1 MIIIQTALKDT
12 FVTDMS
18 TQFNK
23 GIEANFGQ
31 ASTLDLF
38 KIVGENKNVKS
49 RAMITIND
57 TIVNGN
63 TFTLKDSLGNSIT
76 FIIRTLEETVDGSV
90 EIDGANKKVKIGLN
104 GANTAIEKRDRFISA
119 INNVNSFNNGLT
131 FDITAYKLDN
141 DRILLQQNKP
151 GISGDTVP
159 VLPSNE
165 NSISITK
172 FIRFEHSAILLTYD
186 LQKIYDDHVEDL
198 DKSSF
203 SNSDPGADFKAYIR
217 LTDVGV
223 DSSSPRNF
231 KLRIRPLVNDFNE
244 GLGRDIIQFSDVG
257 DANFKIINSLV
268 VPAVKWS
275 TEGMVTIDDIDTSTS
290 FEQEISFTNGNEDVT
305 FDITNHV
312 YQFLTSARDNNQV
325 GNKTQTFVIDFALEN
340 IFDSYTYFV
349 KRLGSRNLSNK
360 YKRPKLEIKI
370 KDKNLESVNYDTKK
384 RFLNNEETF
393 YLTNL
398 INKKLVNFSSDSQ
411 IMKLEYLGN
420 VRETE
425 SVRFLRNPLADT
437 SFKITDS
444 RGQSINIRISYSN
457 DNDITGD
464 GAAGNFYIGLFSLG
478 QGNITLPDAISKI
491 AQQIQTKVNDST
503 LQGLT
508 ITALDSTITIENNTT
523 SESDIFTTNIDIQK
537 TLVITRNSVK
547 KNIFDSQIPANS
559 IYNYK
564 GSVLEGI
571 KKFTI
576 PNTTISRFESNSTFK
591 KELQDK
597 NFIVVKVKFIDIK
610 SGIEF
615 TTKSEDV
622 KFYQPESSEEDLFK
636 KIRVVL
642 DTQQKNI
649 SADDSIKTLKFSFID
664 IARQHAAI
672 NVPHQIIS
680 EDLGD
685 ISFSMYDFDS
695 KKSIIANDK
704 TFDDTLLVFN
714 GKDYIANLFAASIYK
729 NLRVGFTFEYTDPL
743 TGLSKKI
750 KDDKLVVRFE

>member
-23 GIEANFGQ
+23 GIDANFGQ

-76 FIIRTLEETVDGSV
+76 FIIRTLEVTVDGSV
-90 EIDGANKKVKIGLN
+90 EIDGENKKVKIGLS
-104 GANTAIEKRDRFISA
+104 GANTVTEKRDRFISA

-141 DRILLQQNKP
+141 NKILLQQNKF

-159 VLPSNE
+159 VLPNNE
-165 NSISITK
+165 NSISITN

-186 LQKIYDDHVEDL
+186 FQKIYDDHVEDL

-203 SNSDPGADFKAYIR
+203 STSDPAADFKAYIR

-231 KLRIRPLVNDFNE
+231 KLRIRPLANDFNE
-244 GLGRDIIQFSDVG
+244 GLGRDIIQFSDIG
-257 DANFKIINSLV
+257 DANFKTINSLV
-268 VPAVKWS
+268 TPSIKWS
-275 TEGMVTIDDIDTSTS
+275 TEGMVTIDDIDVSTS
-290 FEQEISFTNGNEDVT
+290 FEQEVSFTKGNEDAV
-305 FDITNHV
+305 FDITDHV
-312 YQFLTSARDNNQV
+312 YQFLTSARDNNNI

-370 KDKNLESVNYDTKK
+370 KDKKLESVNYDTKK
-384 RFLNNEETF
+384 RFLDNEEVF

-425 SVRFLRNPLADT
+425 SIRFLRNPLSDT
-437 SFKITDS
+437 AFKITDS
-444 RGQSINIRISYSN
+444 RGQSVNIRISYSN
-457 DNDITGD
+457 DNDITLEG
-464 GAAGNFYIGLFSLG
+464 GNNFYIGLFSLG
-478 QGNITLPDAISKI
+478 QGNITLTDAISKI
-491 AQQIQTKVNDST
+491 SQQIQTKVTDNT
-503 LQGLT
+503 LQGLS
-508 ITALDSTITIENNTT
+508 ITALESTIKITNNTM
-523 SESDIFTTNIDIQK
+523 SETDIFEVITDVQK
-537 TLVITRNSVK
+537 TMIITRNSVK
-547 KNIFDSQIPANS
+547 KNIFDSQIPSNS
-559 IYNYK
+559 VYNYK
-564 GSVLEGI
+564 GSALEGI

-576 PNTTISRFESNSTFK
+576 PSTTISRFESNSTFK
-591 KELQDK
+591 AELQNK
-597 NFIVVKVKFIDIK
+597 NFVAVTVKFIDIK
-610 SGIEF
+610 SGVEF
-615 TTKSEDV
+615 ITKTEDI

-664 IARQHAAI
+664 IARQHAAV

-685 ISFSMYDFDS
+685 VSFSMYNFDS
-695 KKSIIANDK
+695 KSNIILNDK
-704 TFDDTLLVFN
+704 TFDDTTLIFN
-714 GKDYIANLFAASIYK
+714 GKHYIANIFASSIYK
-729 NLRVGFTFEYTDPL
+729 SLRVGFAFEYTDPL